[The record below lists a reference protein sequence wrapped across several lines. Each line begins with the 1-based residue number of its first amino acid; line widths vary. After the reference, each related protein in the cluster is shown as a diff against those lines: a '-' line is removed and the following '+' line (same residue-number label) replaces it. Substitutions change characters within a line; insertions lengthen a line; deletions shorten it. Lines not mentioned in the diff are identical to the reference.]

1 MNYTNTF
8 RLHAALWIALGMLC
22 FSSDAAWAGEPAW
35 WTKQKRDCGLPSDLA
50 YNNWNGECRSGTN
63 NSPAPAIDYEAEHRQ
78 REAAAAEAAAEAERQ
93 RLADERRRKE
103 EAERQAAFIRSRDE
117 AVDTLK
123 GSIGNFDGGLKGSS
137 DNGLRGVTGGQEL
150 KGSTTPGLGQ
160 AKLHSVDPA
169 PTAERNRLAV
179 RDQQITAAIARDVT
193 AIKKLGFAG
202 RAEDFAEWEN
212 LGADAKA
219 SFEKEIVD
227 TATDAAIAKVRGRLL
242 EGFKSFDEAQAA
254 RWIGRLAK
262 VQPRPVELIG
272 LIEGLAKVKDKAK
285 IAESAELVLDRI
297 EQLQKAGQLAQPVGH
312 GQAREDLLLVG
323 LDLVCDV
330 VPAPGDR
337 SCKLFKTTSK
347 LTVASLYNNASRR
360 VAVREVER
368 LTTMTESQLHAL
380 ARINELMAKHV
391 RERNEVRA
399 KIKQLENSP

>member
-1 MNYTNTF
+1 MCACPTGG
-8 RLHAALWIALGMLC
+8 HKPLGSNGSC
-22 FSSDAAWAGEPAW
+22 DAACYGTAPSRPSYSPPA
-35 WTKQKRDCGLPSDLA
+35 R
-50 YNNWNGECRSGTN
+50 
-63 NSPAPAIDYEAEHRQ
+63 DYEAEHRQ
-78 REAAAAEAAAEAERQ
+78 REAEAAAAAASAER
-93 RLADERRRKE
+93 
-103 EAERQAAFIRSRDE
+103 ERQAEARRLKEQADRQADFIRSRD
-117 AVDTLK
+117 AAAGTLK
-123 GSIGNFDGGLKGSS
+123 GSTGTPASAAGGGLKGSS
-137 DNGLRGVTGGQEL
+137 DNGIRGATGGQEL
-150 KGSTTPGLGQ
+150 KGSTTPALGQ
-160 AKLHSVDPA
+160 AKLDSVDPA
-169 PTAERNRLAV
+169 PTAERKRLAA
-179 RDQQITAAIARDVT
+179 RDQQITEAIARDVT
-193 AIKKLGFAG
+193 AIKNLGFAR
-202 RAEDFAEWEN
+202 RAEDFAEWER

-227 TATDAAIAKVRGRLL
+227 TATDAAIAKVRGRVL

-297 EQLQKAGQLAQPVGH
+297 EQLQKAGQLAQPAGR

-368 LTTMTESQLHAL
+368 LTTMTEAQLHAL
-380 ARINELMAKHV
+380 ARINELMVKHV